1 MLLRFVAPFKNCLSD
16 NNSSRRFI
24 FSILWIRQVK
34 IFILEELWLI
44 NDLNSLFQSYLLQ
57 MWKKIKEMEEIIGYN
72 NREIMKIKNQFVFTQ
87 LQEQCSVKEIE
98 KMKNSIEKL
107 IEVKKKG
114 SNHYSI
120 FMLDQNR

>member
-1 MLLRFVAPFKNCLSD
+1 
-16 NNSSRRFI
+16 
-24 FSILWIRQVK
+24 
-34 IFILEELWLI
+34 
-44 NDLNSLFQSYLLQ
+44 
-57 MWKKIKEMEEIIGYN
+57 MEEIIGYN